1 MQKLLKFSTLTIILA
16 LLAGLLAGC
25 GTKDASNEGN
35 SGNGETNSVNTAS
48 DDPYKDHL
56 EISVGFWDIDN
67 VAARF
72 EEDRIF
78 QDLMKKFNITLKPVN
93 VTWDDYVQK
102 YQMWAASGQ
111 LPDVFAT
118 DAIGTQYYRN
128 WVNQGIVKS
137 LPEDMSAYPH
147 LAAYFETPDIKG
159 LSEDGKFYNVPR
171 RMFPTVQ
178 WSVLDRPVLYRWDLA
193 QKAGIM
199 KEPETW
205 DEFKAMLQAI
215 VDQDPEGKKVTGLT
229 SSTVK
234 MLGGFFWLY
243 GNAAATSDGSG
254 SDFKWI
260 KEDGQYVPAVFS
272 KNALPALQNMREMFE
287 NKLVDPDIALT
298 KPDTAYDKF
307 VSGKS
312 AALLMG
318 GGFMGIDQNVYE
330 KRWKTAYPDA
340 DFTENIKVL
349 KPLKGPDGERYHP
362 VFKTYWSESYF
373 NAKIDDKKLDR
384 ILRLYDYVLSEEGST
399 LLTYGMEGEDY
410 KLEGDK
416 KVPLHEENLNEKYPA
431 KTFLLNLVTYNTSD
445 AYAMDSPTIANKNIR
460 QEAVNFIDWSIN
472 NSNVPDY
479 DIRLTYMSTP
489 TKDKFSVLDHDDL
502 LKVMLS
508 KEPVDKAW
516 NDILTSYKSKGLDRM
531 IEEVNVKAKE
541 SGIE

>member
-1 MQKLLKFSTLTIILA
+1 MQKLRKFSMLTIVLVMMA
-16 LLAGLLAGC
+16 SLFAGC
-25 GTKDASNEGN
+25 GTKEVANEGN
-35 SGNGETNSVNTAS
+35 NSDGGTSTTTSS
-48 DDPYKDHL
+48 DDPFKDHL
-56 EISVGFWDIDN
+56 EISLAYWDIDN
-67 VAARF
+67 VAAKF
-72 EEDRIF
+72 EQDKIF
-78 QDLMKKFNITLKPVN
+78 QDLMKKFNVTLKPVN

-111 LPDVFAT
+111 LPDIFAT

-128 WVNQGIVKS
+128 WVNQGIVKA
-137 LPEDMSAYPH
+137 LPEDMTAYPN
-147 LAAYFETPDIKG
+147 LAKYFETPDIKG

-193 QKAGIM
+193 QQAGIT

-215 VDQDPEGKKVTGLT
+215 VDKDPEGKKVTGLT
-229 SSTVK
+229 SSTTK

-260 KEDGQYVPAVFS
+260 KEDGQFVPAVFS
-272 KNALPALQNMREMFE
+272 KNSLPALQNMREMFD

-318 GGFMGIDQNVYE
+318 GGFTGIDQNVYE
-330 KRWKTAYPDA
+330 KRWKTAYPDV
-340 DFTENIKVL
+340 DFTENVKVL
-349 KPLKGPDGERYHP
+349 KPLKGLDGERYHP

-373 NAKIDDKKLDR
+373 NAKMDDKKMDR
-384 ILRLYDYVLSEEGST
+384 IMRIYDYVLSQEGLD
-399 LLTYGMEGEDY
+399 LLTYGIEGEDY
-410 KLEGDK
+410 KVEGDK

-431 KTFLLNLVTYNTSD
+431 KSLLLNLVTYNTSA
-445 AYAMDSPTIANKNIR
+445 AYDMDSPTIANKKIR
-460 QEAVNFIDWSIN
+460 QEAVDFINWSME
-472 NSNVPDY
+472 NSKVADY

-489 TKDKFSVLDHDDL
+489 SKDKFSVLDHDDL

-508 KEPVDKAW
+508 KEPVDQVW
-516 NDILTSYKSKGLDRM
+516 NDIVNNYKSKGLDKM
-531 IEEVNVKAKE
+531 IEEVNSKAKE